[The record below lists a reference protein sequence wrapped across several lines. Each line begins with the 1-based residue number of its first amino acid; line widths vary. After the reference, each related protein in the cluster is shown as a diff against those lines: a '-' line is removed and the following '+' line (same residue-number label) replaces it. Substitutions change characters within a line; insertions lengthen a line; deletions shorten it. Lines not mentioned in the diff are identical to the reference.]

1 MPVII
6 ENISPH
12 DLPDNVE
19 HDYRLRINGTVIAT
33 FRHVRNA
40 GLSECLRQAANAA
53 DASTAEWVKAQTR
66 EQES

>member
-6 ENISPH
+6 ENISPR
-12 DLPDNVE
+12 DLPDNVK

-33 FRHVRNA
+33 FQHVRNA

-53 DASTAEWVKAQTR
+53 DASTAEWIKAQTR
-66 EQES
+66 EQK